1 MNKKSL
7 VFLPAFF
14 LSLFSCNTPYEN
26 VVGNRILAYTNPTLD
41 SYVEIQTSEELDS
54 IARFDDALVLVKSDT
69 CQECEKTLGQLRDF
83 IAESHYL
90 IYAVDYDIYR
100 INYDSI
106 DNRSG
111 PYAMLYPQIRNVP
124 TFLYFRD
131 GTLLDA
137 HVGNYPSLE
146 ETLESKFLDLSLV
159 VANDFIPSGRGSYY
173 RDKAE
178 TIDSLGYGTSFL
190 DSCLVKDEPL
200 SVLFSWRRC
209 QDCQEYK
216 KDVLIPYLAESEP
229 SPLLVYE
236 LDGYYLLK
244 RDDDPENRETG
255 LRLFSEFSKK
265 YGLDGYPV
273 EDSLGNIAGVAPTLV
288 CYRGT
293 ERSLSVYRNDLG
305 AVRNDDGTLS
315 YSQSFYPEVLALKSK
330 TTVEEG
336 DTISDSYRKAME
348 ELHDMAGP
356 IEKEEASAFLKANL

>member
-1 MNKKSL
+1 MKRTL
-7 VFLPAFF
+7 TL
-14 LSLFSCNTPYEN
+14 
-26 VVGNRILAYTNPTLD
+26 ILACCICVCPVAGAGQPDMPKGAAVKFHFDNSVTDTDGNESLYLFNRKD
-41 SYVEIQTSEELDS
+41 CSEVTPVTEPD
-54 IARFDDALVLVKSDT
+54 FDRAT
-69 CQECEKTLGQLRDF
+69 GGLRVN
-83 IAESHYL
+83 EY
-90 IYAVDYDIYR
+90 YAVDYDIYR

-111 PYAMLYPQIRNVP
+111 PYAMHYPQIRNVP

-131 GTLLDA
+131 GTLIDA

-190 DSCLVKDEPL
+190 DSCLAKDEPL

-305 AVRNDDGTLS
+305 AVRNGDGTLS